1 MSSLPLWRT
10 EGLLAGL
17 KRGSGGLVVQARSR
31 KSQSP
36 DCIAVHE
43 LFNKDADAVEDYSDT
58 LADRAAALGG
68 TTQGAVQVAAERSFL
83 MPYALGI
90 ADGKEHITTLSIS
103 LTTFGESARKAI
115 GEAAGY
121 DDANTVDLLTEISRG
136 VDHQLWFVESHVA
149 PKGFS
154 TR

>member
-1 MSSLPLWRT
+1 MSSFPLWRT

-17 KRGSGGLVVQARSR
+17 KRGSGGLVVQARSS

-43 LFNKDADAVEDYSDT
+43 LFDKVADAVEDYSDR
-58 LADRAAALGG
+58 LADCAAALSG
-68 TTQGAVQVAAERSFL
+68 TTQGAVQVAAERSL

-90 ADGKEHITTLSIS
+90 ADEKEHITTLSIS
-103 LTTFGESARKAI
+103 LATFGESARKTI
-115 GEAAGY
+115 DEAAGY
-121 DDANTVDLLTEISRG
+121 NDANTVDLLTEISRG

-149 PKGFS
+149 PKGLV